1 MQPTLT
7 PREFVDK
14 WKQVTVK
21 ERSGYQEHFL
31 DLCRLVGH
39 PSPLDADPT
48 GETYSFE
55 AGAAKQGGGQ
65 GFADVWKRGFF
76 ALEYKGKHADLDKAY
91 DQLLKYRES
100 LLNPPLL
107 IVSDLEKII
116 IHTNFTNTVKQ
127 VTTLTP
133 DDLLTA
139 VGMERLRNVFETPDA
154 FKVAKTTEQVTREAA
169 EKFAKIAELLRRYG
183 ADPHQAAHFLIRIL
197 FCLFAEDVGLLPK
210 DLFRKLVENTLQR
223 PKSFTQG
230 LRSLFS
236 SMASGG
242 MYGADAIPH
251 FNGGLFDSDTV
262 IDLDSD
268 SLRVLYDVSG
278 LDWSSIEPSIFGTLF
293 ERSLDPNKRAQ
304 LGAHFTSREDILL
317 IVEPVLMQPLL
328 RRWAEV
334 QQQVGELVQ
343 KRNQVAS
350 NQRGKLNNQIAQVLM
365 AFSAELAAVRVLD
378 PACGSGNFLYVAL
391 RLLLDLEKRVI
402 AFANESGIS
411 SFFPLVS
418 PKQIY
423 GIEKDEYAY
432 ELAQITV
439 WIGYIQWLRDNGF
452 GAPPEPI
459 LRKLENI
466 HNMDAI
472 LHIDAEGQASEP
484 VWPQAEVIVGNPPFL
499 GVSRIRREL
508 GDVYA
513 ETLFKQYLTRVPAAS
528 DLVCY
533 WFEKARLQIEKYGT
547 KRAGL
552 IATQAIRST
561 LNRAVLERIKQTG
574 GLFLAYQDRPW
585 ILDGAAVRVSIIG
598 FDNDDE
604 QIKTI
609 DGLRVATVNADLSS
623 THDLTQAIELE
634 ENAHI
639 AFQGPSPKGPFD
651 IDESIAQ
658 KMLASPSNVNG
669 RGNEEVVRP
678 VASAADLVQGG
689 RNAWTID
696 FGLMSIDE
704 ASQYELPFEYVRKIV
719 YPIRKENRRAAYAE
733 KWWQYAEARRGMRKA
748 LEGRSRY
755 IATPRVAKHRLF
767 VWLPIR
773 ILANDRT
780 FIFAREDDYFFG
792 ILHSRVHE
800 GWSLATS
807 SRHGV
812 GNDPTYNNST
822 CFETFPFPW
831 PPGQEPT
838 ADPKVQSI
846 ASAAKE
852 LVDKRDNWLN
862 AAGNDP
868 QEKKK
873 RTLTNL
879 YNQRPTWLD
888 LAHKKLDKAVLD
900 AYGWPHDIADEEILS
915 RLLGLNLERAGKGQT
930 KAS

>member
-343 KRNQVAS
+343 KRNQAAS
-350 NQRGKLNNQIAQVLM
+350 NQRAKLNNQIAQVLM

-452 GAPPEPI
+452 GAPLEPI

-499 GVSRIRREL
+499 GGSKLRREL
-508 GDVYA
+508 GDQYA
-513 ETLFKQYLTRVPAAS
+513 ETLYGQFQGRIPASS

-533 WFEKARLQIEKYGT
+533 WFERACELINTGT
-547 KRAGL
+547 AKRAGL
-552 IATQAIRST
+552 IATQAIRSP
-561 LNRAVLERIKQTG
+561 LNRKALENIKLAG
-574 GLFLAYQDRPW
+574 NIFLAYQDRPW
-585 ILDGAAVRVSIIG
+585 VLDGAAVRVSIVG
-598 FDNDDE
+598 FDNGHELHRQLDG
-604 QIKTI
+604 KTVTNI
-609 DGLRVATVNADLSS
+609 NANLTSEI
-623 THDLTQAIELE
+623 DLTKAHPLD
-634 ENAHI
+634 ENDSLC
-639 AFQGPSPKGPFD
+639 FQGPSPKAPFD
-651 IDESIAQ
+651 IENITAQ
-658 KMLASPSNVNG
+658 QMLKTPHNPNGSSNSD
-669 RGNEEVVRP
+669 VVRE
-678 VASAADLVQGG
+678 VISASDLAQGSRG
-689 RNAWTID
+689 KWTID
-696 FGLMSIDE
+696 FALMTMEE
-704 ASQYELPFEYVRKIV
+704 AAQYEAPFEYVRQV
-719 YPIRKENRRAAYAE
+719 VLPARQNRADDYRGM
-733 KWWQYAEARRGMRKA
+733 WWQYARPRPEMRQA
-748 LEGRSRY
+748 LHGLSRY
-755 IATPRVAKHRLF
+755 LVTPRVAKHRFF

-852 LVDKRDNWLN
+852 LVDKRANWLN
-862 AAGNDP
+862 AASNDP

-888 LAHKKLDKAVLD
+888 LAHKKLDIAVLD

-915 RLLGLNLERAGKGQT
+915 RLLALNLERAGKGQS
-930 KAS
+930 KSS

>member
-343 KRNQVAS
+343 KRNQAAS
-350 NQRGKLNNQIAQVLM
+350 NQRAKLNNQIAQVLM

-423 GIEKDEYAY
+423 GIEKDEYA
-432 ELAQITV
+432 
-439 WIGYIQWLRDNGF
+439 
-452 GAPPEPI
+452 
-459 LRKLENI
+459 
-466 HNMDAI
+466 
-472 LHIDAEGQASEP
+472 
-484 VWPQAEVIVGNPPFL
+484 
-499 GVSRIRREL
+499 
-508 GDVYA
+508 
-513 ETLFKQYLTRVPAAS
+513 
-528 DLVCY
+528 
-533 WFEKARLQIEKYGT
+533 
-547 KRAGL
+547 
-552 IATQAIRST
+552 
-561 LNRAVLERIKQTG
+561 
-574 GLFLAYQDRPW
+574 
-585 ILDGAAVRVSIIG
+585 
-598 FDNDDE
+598 
-604 QIKTI
+604 
-609 DGLRVATVNADLSS
+609 
-623 THDLTQAIELE
+623 
-634 ENAHI
+634 
-639 AFQGPSPKGPFD
+639 
-651 IDESIAQ
+651 
-658 KMLASPSNVNG
+658 
-669 RGNEEVVRP
+669 
-678 VASAADLVQGG
+678 
-689 RNAWTID
+689 
-696 FGLMSIDE
+696 
-704 ASQYELPFEYVRKIV
+704 
-719 YPIRKENRRAAYAE
+719 
-733 KWWQYAEARRGMRKA
+733 
-748 LEGRSRY
+748 
-755 IATPRVAKHRLF
+755 
-767 VWLPIR
+767 
-773 ILANDRT
+773 
-780 FIFAREDDYFFG
+780 
-792 ILHSRVHE
+792 
-800 GWSLATS
+800 
-807 SRHGV
+807 
-812 GNDPTYNNST
+812 
-822 CFETFPFPW
+822 
-831 PPGQEPT
+831 
-838 ADPKVQSI
+838 
-846 ASAAKE
+846 
-852 LVDKRDNWLN
+852 
-862 AAGNDP
+862 
-868 QEKKK
+868 
-873 RTLTNL
+873 
-879 YNQRPTWLD
+879 
-888 LAHKKLDKAVLD
+888 
-900 AYGWPHDIADEEILS
+900 
-915 RLLGLNLERAGKGQT
+915 
-930 KAS
+930 